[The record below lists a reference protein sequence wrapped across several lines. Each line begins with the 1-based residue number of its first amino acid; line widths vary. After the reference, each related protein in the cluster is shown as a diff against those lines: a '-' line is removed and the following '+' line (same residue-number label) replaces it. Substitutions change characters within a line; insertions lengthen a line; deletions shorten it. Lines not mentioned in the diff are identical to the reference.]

1 MNNKNLRRLSI
12 LVTSQTAYNLEKLAR
27 MENTSLGRVVDK
39 LTRDRMIGIKNIA
52 SLSQEAAKDRLGR

>member
-39 LTRDRMIGIKNIA
+39 LTRDRMMYLKKTD
-52 SLSQEAAKDRLGR
+52 SRPQEAAGERLGR

>member
-39 LTRDRMIGIKNIA
+39 LTRDRMMYLKKA
-52 SLSQEAAKDRLGR
+52 DSRPQEAAGERLGR

>member
-39 LTRDRMIGIKNIA
+39 LTRDRMLYLKKPV
-52 SLSQEAAKDRLGR
+52 SSPQEAAGERLGR

>member
-12 LVTSQTAYNLEKLAR
+12 LVTSQTAYNLERLAR

-39 LTRDRMIGIKNIA
+39 LTRDRMMYLKKA
-52 SLSQEAAKDRLGR
+52 DSRPQEAAGERLGR